1 VRRMPRGGLTV
12 DAALLAPPR
21 RLTVPVANRW
31 GAGEMAVLEFG
42 DPKRPVDL
50 IFSHANGFNAGT
62 YRGLLAPLG
71 ASMRLWAPDLRG
83 HGASRLPIFARAKTS
98 WLDHR
103 DDLLALMETLDGPPV
118 VLAGHSMGGTASLL
132 AAAERPERVSSL
144 VLFDPVIWKRPA
156 VAAFNLPFADR
167 FLARIPIARATL
179 RRRAAF
185 DSREQAMAAYRGR
198 GAFKGW
204 PDRVLADYLADGL
217 VETPEGW
224 RLAAEPAWE
233 AANYAAQAH
242 DPWRALRRYRGPIRI
257 LKAEHGALA
266 SVPARPRGLD
276 HVRVEIVPGGGHL
289 FPMTHADVARDALF
303 EAAV

>member
-1 VRRMPRGGLTV
+1 M

-21 RLTVPVANRW
+21 RLTVPVDNRW

-50 IFSHANGFNAGT
+50 VFSHANGFNAGT

-71 ASMRLWAPDLRG
+71 ATMRIWAPDLRG
-83 HGASRLPIFARAKTS
+83 HGASALPTFARRKTS

-103 DDLLALMETLDGPPV
+103 DDLLALLEALGGPPV

-144 VLFDPVIWKRPA
+144 VLFDPVIWKRSA
-156 VAAFNLPFADR
+156 VAAFNLPFAER
-167 FLARIPIARATL
+167 FLARIPIARSTL
-179 RRRAAF
+179 RRRAVF

-204 PDRVLADYLADGL
+204 PDMVLADYLDDGL
-217 VETPEGW
+217 VETPQGW
-224 RLAAEPAWE
+224 RLAAAPAWE

-242 DPWRALRRYRGPIRI
+242 DPWRALRRYRGPVRI
-257 LKAEHGALA
+257 LKAETGALT
-266 SVPARPRGLD
+266 SVPAAPRGLA
-276 HVRVEIVPGGGHL
+276 HVRVEVVAGGGHL
-289 FPMTHADVARDALF
+289 FPMTHADAARDALF
-303 EAAV
+303 DAAV